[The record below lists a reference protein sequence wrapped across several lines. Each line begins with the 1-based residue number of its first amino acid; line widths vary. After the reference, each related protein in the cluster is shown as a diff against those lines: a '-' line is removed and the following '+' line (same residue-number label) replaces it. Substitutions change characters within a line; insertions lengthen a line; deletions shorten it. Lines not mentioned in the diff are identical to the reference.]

1 MYNPIWWGVY
11 IGPQQQKQPDGGGPG
26 CMLYPL
32 ENCPTQPRIDVRN
45 ITLRDLKSTGG
56 ILPAG
61 IIRCN
66 ETSYFRDFDLEK
78 HDDGRAMHY
87 FCPRDL
93 SKIYINSSEGAIDM
107 SDQSTGSTMLFIQS
121 CTNEKGGNN

>member
-66 ETSYFRDFDLEK
+66 ETN
-78 HDDGRAMHY
+78 
-87 FCPRDL
+87 P
-93 SKIYINSSEGAIDM
+93 
-107 SDQSTGSTMLFIQS
+107 
-121 CTNEKGGNN
+121 CTNINLESVNLTAWWDDMGWSFITEYAEGSVNDAFPQPVLDKRN